1 MKNLILFLLI
11 FGFLFSFQSLSANVK
26 IDDAIKSV
34 EAKSAGKVAQ
44 ANGNDLTIKDI
55 EKVARKVCT
64 QDNVKC
70 TITVAVEI
78 SMPGVESSTAS
89 IKVEEKTCKKAVS
102 EAIQGVKGLKSAF

>member
-1 MKNLILFLLI
+1 M
-11 FGFLFSFQSLSANVK
+11 FGVLFSVRLTSANLQ

-34 EAKSAGKVAQ
+34 EAKSVGKVAQ
-44 ANGNDLTIKDI
+44 ATGNDLTIKDI

-89 IKVEEKTCKKAVS
+89 IKVEEKTCKKAVA
-102 EAIQGVKGLKSAF
+102 EAVQGVKDLKGAF